1 MFKPILSDS
10 VPLRQEPPRWQRWY
24 PLARRA
30 GIVLIAAAVVFNL
43 ILLGA
48 VGLEYAGGWRMRGSD
63 FTQHMSV
70 SIERIDPKRQTIRV
84 AGDLVGIMGADVV
97 VTAETWIGID
107 RQLAAFGELRDGLR
121 ANIAFVLEG
130 EQRIARWIA
139 ASSSRAP
146 QPLPTE
152 SGSASFGAP
161 PR

>member
-10 VPLRQEPPRWQRWY
+10 APLRQAPPRWHRWA

-30 GIVLIAAAVVFNL
+30 GIALIATAVVFNL
-43 ILLGA
+43 ILLGSL
-48 VGLEYAGGWRMRGSD
+48 VLDYGGSWRTRGSD
-63 FTQHMSV
+63 TTQHVSV
-70 SIERIDPKRQTIRV
+70 IIERIDPKRKTIRV

-107 RQLAAFGELRDGLR
+107 RQLAVFGELRDGLR
-121 ANIAFVLEG
+121 ANISFVLEG
-130 EQRIARWIA
+130 EQRVARWIA

-146 QPLPTE
+146 RPGATG
-152 SGSASFGAP
+152 SGPASLGPP